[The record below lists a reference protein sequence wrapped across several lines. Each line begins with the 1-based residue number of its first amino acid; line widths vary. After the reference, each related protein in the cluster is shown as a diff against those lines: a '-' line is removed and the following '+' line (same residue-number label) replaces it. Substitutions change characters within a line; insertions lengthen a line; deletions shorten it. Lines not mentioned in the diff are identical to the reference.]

1 MGTPPGMIE
10 VGHSARHL
18 LTHVFPA
25 ESVHLL
31 TYDTLR
37 SKKSI
42 LAELNDW
49 DTCWP
54 THLKHEAPASNRN
67 PSALGQGVK
76 I

>member
-1 MGTPPGMIE
+1 MHDTYTN
-10 VGHSARHL
+10 SR
-18 LTHVFPA
+18 FPRRV
-25 ESVHLL
+25 STYLL